1 MTLMKSLLLGS
12 AATLMVV
19 AGAQAADLPTKKGAP
34 AAQYVKICNIGG
46 IAGFIIPGTDT
57 CLKISGLVT
66 AQTTFGSTA
75 NQYNIVGPAAVGTF
89 PFDPIK
95 SISRSP
101 SSSAT
106 TYTLGTTG
114 AITKF
119 APNQLA
125 VSTYGD
131 TRNQFGMF
139 TRAQIKMDAVS
150 NTAYGPLLAHI
161 TMEQNDGAGFD
172 SSNSFELDGAYIQW
186 AGITA
191 GYHAS
196 FFTFIE
202 GGYAWDDLLSSKFD
216 PTNQLA
222 YTATFGGGFS
232 ATLSL
237 EVPEAFGGQTAITE
251 STAANVYGPT
261 YAGTVLGTQSP
272 DIVAALDVTQGWG
285 SAHLGGLLHQV
296 RQSADAYAPGV
307 SVENDWGWG
316 VLGGVSFNFPSLGA
330 GADIKLQ
337 AQYTDGAIGYTHL
350 FGIGAFNLSGVTY
363 DGATSDAYYN
373 SVTDTWTKPTAWGA
387 AFQIDLPLGPTFKIV
402 PEGSYGEIRLST
414 SNAAAGYVSGVS
426 DGYFSSLS
434 RQVDLFVGGA
444 TFEWTPVKNLVFDL
458 DLLYADG
465 HQDAPTGWGYYVNRS
480 GTLIHD
486 TTATSTWKTNFD
498 GFNGKLRIERDF

>member
-1 MTLMKSLLLGS
+1 MKSLLLGS

-46 IAGFIIPGTDT
+46 IAGFIIPGSDT

-75 NQYNIVGPAAVGTF
+75 NQYNI
-89 PFDPIK
+89 
-95 SISRSP
+95 
-101 SSSAT
+101 SAGHT
-106 TYTLGTTG
+106 TY
-114 AITKF
+114 
-119 APNQLA
+119 
-125 VSTYGD
+125 VSTYAD
-131 TRNQFGMF
+131 TRNQVGMF
-139 TRAQIKMDAVS
+139 TRGQIKMDAIS
-150 NTAYGPLLAHI
+150 NTAYGPLLAHV
-161 TMEQNDGAGFD
+161 TLEENDGAGFD

-191 GYHAS
+191 GYHGS
-196 FFTFIE
+196 FFEYIE

-222 YTATFGGGFS
+222 YTASFGGGFS

-237 EVPEAFGGQTAITE
+237 EVPEAESGQQAITQ
-251 STAANVYGPT
+251 STPANVFGPT
-261 YAGTVLGTQSP
+261 VAGTGLGLQAP

-296 RQSADAYAPGV
+296 RQSDGAYSPLV
-307 SVENDWGWG
+307 STIDDWGWG
-316 VLGGVSFNFPSLGA
+316 VLGGVTFNIPGLGA
-330 GADIKLQ
+330 GADVKLQ

-350 FGIGAFNLSGVTY
+350 FSIGAFNLSGLTY
-363 DGATSDAYYN
+363 DGATSDAYYTAT
-373 SVTDTWTKPTAWGA
+373 SATTGKWTKPEAWGA

-402 PEGSYGEIRLST
+402 PEGSYGDIKLSNT
-414 SNAAAGYVSGVS
+414 GNATIGYST
-426 DGYFSSLS
+426 LS
-434 RQVDLFVGGA
+434 PEVDLFVGGA

-458 DLLYADG
+458 DLLYANG
-465 HQDAPTGWGYYVNRS
+465 HQDRPVGWATVS
-480 GTLIHD
+480 G
-486 TTATSTWKTNFD
+486 ASAWKSNFD

>member
-46 IAGFIIPGTDT
+46 IAGFIIPGSDT

-75 NQYNIVGPAAVGTF
+75 NQYNIATSTSGSVT
-89 PFDPIK
+89 
-95 SISRSP
+95 SIVP
-101 SSSAT
+101 NH
-106 TYTLGTTG
+106 LG
-114 AITKF
+114 
-119 APNQLA
+119 

-131 TRNQFGMF
+131 TRNQFGMY
-139 TRAQIKMDAVS
+139 TRGQIKVDAVS

-161 TMEQNDGAGFD
+161 TMEENDGAGFD

-222 YTATFGGGFS
+222 YTASFGGGFS

-251 STAANVYGPT
+251 STPANVYGPT
-261 YAGTVLGTQSP
+261 NAGTVLGTQSP

-296 RQSADAYAPGV
+296 RQSDGAYDPTV
-307 SVENDWGWG
+307 STVNDWGWG
-316 VLGGVSFNFPSLGA
+316 VLGGVSFNLPMLGA

-350 FGIGAFNLSGVTY
+350 FGIGAFNLSGTTY

-414 SNAAAGYVSGVS
+414 SSATAGYVAGTSS
-426 DGYFSSLS
+426 GYFSSLS
-434 RQVDLFVGGA
+434 PQVDLFVGGA

-465 HQDAPTGWGYYVNRS
+465 HQNAPTGWGYYRAS
-480 GTLIHD
+480 GTGLVTAD
-486 TTATSTWKTNFD
+486 TTTNAWKTNFD